1 MYSRNSF
8 GSYYPVESMIHKLN
22 PVIKIINFVIMIILL
37 ILCDSLMIHIFLLL
51 LILIMS
57 LLSMVPFRYYMDTFW
72 SMRYLYIIIA
82 FLCLYFDQTL
92 EVCFM
97 YMIKLLCLVE
107 YVSLLAYTTSP
118 SESAYGIEKF
128 LSFFNFLFLPIS
140 KLSFKL
146 NSLLRYHPLYLT
158 VEHKTFKIVSS
169 RGFDYY
175 YSNII
180 NRALLFTRVRGRI
193 KKQMKR
199 KNREIAFCHELKLF
213 STKKYR
219 TNYSTNKV
227 SFNDI
232 FLLLFHLC
240 LIYAYLVDGG
250 LI

>member
-8 GSYYPVESMIHKLN
+8 GSYYPVDSMIHKLN
-22 PVIKIINFVIMIILL
+22 PVVKIINFVIMILLL
-37 ILCDSLMIHIFLLL
+37 ILCKSLMINIFLLL
-51 LILIMS
+51 LILIMA

-97 YMIKLLCLVE
+97 YMIKLVCLVE
-107 YVSLLAYTTSP
+107 YLSLLAYSTSP

-128 LSFFNFLFLPIS
+128 LSFFNFLFLPVS
-140 KLSFKL
+140 KFAFKL
-146 NSLLRYHPLYLT
+146 NSILRYHPLFIT

-180 NRALLFTRVRGRI
+180 NRVLLFTRVRGRI
-193 KKQMKR
+193 RKQMKR
-199 KNREIAFCHELKLF
+199 RNNEIAFCQELRLF
-213 STKKYR
+213 SIKKYR
-219 TNYSTNKV
+219 TNFSTNRV
-227 SFNDI
+227 GFNDI

>member
-37 ILCDSLMIHIFLLL
+37 ILCDSLMINIFLLL

-57 LLSMVPFRYYMDTFW
+57 LLSIVPFRYYMDTFW

-92 EVCFM
+92 EVCFV
-97 YMIKLLCLVE
+97 YMIKLICLVE
-107 YVSLLAYTTSP
+107 YLSLLAYTTSP

-128 LSFFNFLFLPIS
+128 LSFFNFLFLPVS
-140 KLSFKL
+140 KFSFKL

-180 NRALLFTRVRGRI
+180 NRALLFTRVRSRI
-193 KKQMKR
+193 RKQMKR
-199 KNREIAFCHELKLF
+199 RIICIKIH
-213 STKKYR
+213 KYR
-219 TNYSTNKV
+219 VNR
-227 SFNDI
+227 
-232 FLLLFHLC
+232 
-240 LIYAYLVDGG
+240 
-250 LI
+250 

>member
-22 PVIKIINFVIMIILL
+22 PVIKIINFVIIIILL

-97 YMIKLLCLVE
+97 YMIKLIALVE
-107 YVSLLAYTTSP
+107 YLSLLAYTTSP

-140 KLSFKL
+140 KLSFKI

-180 NRALLFTRVRGRI
+180 NRALLFTRVRSRI

-199 KNREIAFCHELKLF
+199 KNKEIAFCHELKLF

-219 TNYSTNKV
+219 TNYSTNRV
-227 SFNDI
+227 GFNDI
-232 FLLLFHLC
+232 FLLLFHIC